1 MYFSNISTTWQVKI
15 VSGGE
20 GRFRAE
26 LVIEPEHQ
34 NKFGTLH
41 GGLTATLVDSL
52 STAAL
57 ISHKVGV
64 PGVTV
69 DLHIMYLKAA
79 AIGETVVIDCNTL
92 KAGRTL
98 AFLTV
103 DITKKETG
111 ELVARGSHTKF
122 IGS

>member
-1 MYFSNISTTWQVKI
+1 MAQCMLQVKI

-41 GGLTATLVDSL
+41 GGLTATLIDSL

-69 DLHIMYLKAA
+69 DLHV
-79 AIGETVVIDCNTL
+79 T
-92 KAGRTL
+92 
-98 AFLTV
+98 
-103 DITKKETG
+103 
-111 ELVARGSHTKF
+111 
-122 IGS
+122 